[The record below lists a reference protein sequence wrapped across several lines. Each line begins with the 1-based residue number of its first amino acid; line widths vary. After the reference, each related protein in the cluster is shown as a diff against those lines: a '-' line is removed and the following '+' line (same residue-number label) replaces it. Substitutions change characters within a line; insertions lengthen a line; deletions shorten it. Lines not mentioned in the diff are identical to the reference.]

1 MNGTTERTHERTQ
14 ERTQLVTFQAADE
27 LFATDIFAV
36 ERVLRFE
43 APRMLPN
50 SAPWLRGVIDHGG
63 RTIPVVDLRERLSL
77 PAADA
82 DERARIL
89 VITAGGTLVGMTVD
103 AVHEVVTVPTGDI
116 EPPPAIYRGLAK
128 EYLRGV
134 VRVDQRMFV
143 VLDAGH
149 LLGSTERIEM
159 ERAMGTTSGKEARD
173 G

>member
-1 MNGTTERTHERTQ
+1 MNGTTG
-14 ERTQLVTFQAADE
+14 RTQLVTFQAADE

-43 APRMLPN
+43 PPRMLPN

-77 PAADA
+77 PGAEAG
-82 DERARIL
+82 ERSRIL
-89 VITAGGTLVGMTVD
+89 VITSADALIGMTVD
-103 AVHEVVTVPTGDI
+103 AVHEVVTVPDAAI
-116 EPPPAIYRGLAK
+116 EAPPAIYRGLAK

-134 VRVDQRMFV
+134 ARVGDRMFV
-143 VLDAGH
+143 VLDTAR
-149 LLGSTERIEM
+149 LLGSTERLEM
-159 ERAMGTTSGKEARD
+159 ERAMRSAPGEEARD

>member
-1 MNGTTERTHERTQ
+1 MNGTT
-14 ERTQLVTFQAADE
+14 ERTQLVTFQAAAE

-36 ERVLRFE
+36 ERVLRFA

-50 SAPWLRGVIDHGG
+50 AAPWLRGVIDHGG

-77 PAADA
+77 PKAEA

-89 VITAGGTLVGMTVD
+89 VITVGDTLIGMTVD
-103 AVHEVVTVPTGDI
+103 AVHEVVTVPTADI

-159 ERAMGTTSGKEARD
+159 ERAMRSAPGTEERD